1 MYSVIKARELK
12 HSHDS
17 AGYEATVG
25 YQGVPVVHVFDDGW
39 GGCLQLTWADETSPK
54 VVVGDRRFTPYE
66 AGMMLHVL
74 SLPPST
80 YEDDEGKTQQ
90 LPYDLELYLNE
101 LIAEYLNMKDFSKI
115 LNKAVVVFNGEKFL
129 EFKHSSPEEAL
140 AAVRKKWPDSNP
152 LCLNIMTLEEAYQLY
167 KKHMPA

>member
-1 MYSVIKARELK
+1 MND
-12 HSHDS
+12 HS
-17 AGYEATVG
+17 Y
-25 YQGVPVVHVFDDGW
+25 
-39 GGCLQLTWADETSPK
+39 
-54 VVVGDRRFTPYE
+54 
-66 AGMMLHVL
+66 
-74 SLPPST
+74 PPSN
-80 YEDDEGKTQQ
+80 ERNAEHFARSVALRLSEGTQQ